1 MKSHKI
7 SEELFQK
14 IKQNIPLSCVDIIL
28 IKNDQFL
35 LVKRAITPYKNK
47 WCLPG
52 GIIKKNQ
59 KIVERLNNV
68 AKCELGV
75 KVKIIKAL
83 GFYEKIYKD
92 RHDISHCYVVTTDD
106 KNFTLDSQANEFRFF
121 KHIPDNTALFHVKM
135 LKDAGFN

>member
-14 IKQNIPLSCVDIIL
+14 IKQNTPLSCVDIIL

-35 LVKRAITPYKNK
+35 LVKRVIPPYKNK

-68 AKCELGV
+68 AKYELGI
-75 KVKIIKAL
+75 KVKIMKVL

-106 KNFTLDSQANEFRFF
+106 KNFTLDFQANEFRFF
-121 KHIPDNTALFHVKM
+121 KHIPDNIALFHVKM

>member
-1 MKSHKI
+1 MKSHEI
-7 SEELFQK
+7 PEDLFQK
-14 IKQNIPLSCVDIIL
+14 IKRSIPLSCVDLIL

-35 LVKRAITPYKNK
+35 LVKRTIHPYKNK

-59 KIVERLNNV
+59 TIVGRLNSV
-68 AKCELGV
+68 AKNELGI
-75 KVKIIKAL
+75 KIKILNVL

-92 RHDISHCYVVTTDD
+92 RHDISHCYIVTSDN
-106 KNFTLDSQANEFRFF
+106 KNFTLNFQADDCRFF